1 MEFIHLQ
8 VTPKYYVFT
17 EQHPIIMTCKFCKCF
32 LTLRTIL
39 GTPGTLPQAPTN
51 LTSLTVLQVSRGQ
64 TQPQRFQS
72 PSTRLLPRCLL
83 LRVTFLP
90 LDPSASMPGSPT
102 PVARPHVQAPAGP
115 CFPPFLTWRTWTW
128 PSKRPSRVFSVR
140 SSL

>member
-1 MEFIHLQ
+1 
-8 VTPKYYVFT
+8 
-17 EQHPIIMTCKFCKCF
+17 MTCAFFKCF

-51 LTSLTVLQVSRGQ
+51 LISLHVLPVSTGQGQ

-72 PSTRLLPRCLL
+72 PSPRLLPRCLL

-90 LDPSASMPGSPT
+90 LDPSDPMPGSPT
-102 PVARPHVQAPAGP
+102 PAARPHVQTTARLPGP
-115 CFPPFLTWRTWTW
+115 CRNTLLSPPKPEDLDLA
-128 PSKRPSRVFSVR
+128 FSVR